1 MNYIQFTIILFFWIE
16 GLKGYDNKAGY
27 RLCNRYRE
35 HEMIKTV
42 INKYCAALSMI
53 YRILIAII
61 PETKILRCFA
71 FDWLHNLMDKICVFI
86 IWIWKINSN
95 NVKKISIFWTY
106 ETFCY
111 SIYFTRYMFKYLDM
125 YIHVICHLMPQCKSS
140 LLGWN
145 IHICHLLFSAHWCYQ
160 HIEKN
165 MKLTMKF
172 FLHFNG
178 VQ

>member
-1 MNYIQFTIILFFWIE
+1 MCRSFNDISDIDCHYSGNENIKMFCVWLITSSYGQNY
-16 GLKGYDNKAGY
+16 
-27 RLCNRYRE
+27 
-35 HEMIKTV
+35 
-42 INKYCAALSMI
+42 
-53 YRILIAII
+53 
-61 PETKILRCFA
+61 
-71 FDWLHNLMDKICVFI
+71 VFI